1 MRSGRFSGFLLL
13 LMSLFLLAPGAD
25 AQDSTEGRVPITR
38 DNAGQVVALCAIDV
52 PDDDSYPVNMV
63 LSPDN
68 AQLVSISWDRPALRV
83 WDITSG
89 ELAELSSNWR
99 YTMQYEQAY
108 SPDGRL
114 LAISA
119 GNQIE
124 LWDVTNHQTVT
135 TLETLPDE
143 NNTVTEIAISSDG
156 TLLAN
161 SDFGG
166 VRLWDMAAHETVAVY
181 DMDALGITGRG
192 VRRVYVGFT
201 TDNTLL
207 VAAATGDAV
216 LLVDLAT
223 GEAAPVSEGLASS
236 RILAFSPDLSRVAVV
251 ETEGEIA
258 VWDVANAELATVLKE
273 QPAPLFKAA
282 FSPDG
287 TLLVTSYPQN
297 ADARYPPS
305 EATVWLWDTATGE
318 SVAELHGHRGWI
330 AALAFSPDGTLLAS
344 GGSDHSLRLWGMPV
358 EGSSLCPDRPNG

>member
-1 MRSGRFSGFLLL
+1 MRSGRFSGFVLLL
-13 LMSLFLLAPGAD
+13 VSLFLLAPGAD
-25 AQDSTEGRVPITR
+25 AQDAEKGRVPITP
-38 DNAGQVVALCAIDV
+38 DNAGQVVELCAIDV
-52 PDDDSYPVNMV
+52 PEDDSSPVNMV

-68 AQLVSISWDRPALRV
+68 AQLASISRDRPTLRV

-89 ELAELSSNWR
+89 ELVELSSDWR
-99 YTMQYEQAY
+99 YTMQYKQAY

-124 LWDVTNHQTVT
+124 LWDVANHQAVA

-143 NNTVTEIAISSDG
+143 NNTVTEMAISPDG
-156 TLLAN
+156 TLLAD

-166 VRLWDMAAHETVAVY
+166 VRLWDMATHETVAVY
-181 DMDALGITGRG
+181 DMEALGLTGRG
-192 VRRVYVGFT
+192 MRRVYVGFT
-201 TDNTLL
+201 ADNTLR

-216 LLVDLAT
+216 LRIDLAT
-223 GEAAPVSEGLASS
+223 GQAVPVLEGHPSLSV
-236 RILAFSPDLSRVAVV
+236 LAFNPDLSRMAVV

-258 VWDVANAELATVLKE
+258 IWDVASAELITVLKD
-273 QPAPLFKAA
+273 QPDPLYKAV

-297 ADARYPPS
+297 GDARYPPS
-305 EATVWLWDTATGE
+305 DATAWLWDMATGE
-318 SVAELHGHRGWI
+318 MVAELHGHQGWI

-344 GGSDHSLRLWGMPV
+344 GGSDHSLRLWGIPNQDAP
-358 EGSSLCPDRPNG
+358 LCPNRPNG